1 MYHVYKSAD
10 GYVGKLYGDTS
21 LSISNA
27 RGEIVFR
34 TNKREVNTAGGLKK
48 MVDEFPRGRR

>member
-1 MYHVYKSAD
+1 MYHVYKAAD

-34 TNKREVNTAGGLKK
+34 TNKREVNSAGGLKK